1 MKQVRLEAL
10 KLASQ
15 LEGVTSDNVLV
26 IAEILARYIEEGPK
40 VVELAP
46 SPQLTRK
53 RRKI

>member
-26 IAEILARYIEEGPK
+26 VAEILARYIEEGPAA
-40 VVELAP
+40 VVP
-46 SPQLTRK
+46 SRE
-53 RRKI
+53 RRKNMKL